1 MRLYKKSIKNLSKM
15 GSQVLEKEK
24 KWNLYGMDGVYKS
37 IVINYNKLN
46 IIEYFLKKYAD
57 KCKLFFN

>member
-1 MRLYKKSIKNLSKM
+1 M

>member
-46 IIEYFLKKYAD
+46 IIEYFFKKYAD